1 MKEFIKDLLT
11 AFFCDKKDILKEIS
25 EEDVYSEFAMTCAT
39 IDF

>member
-1 MKEFIKDLLT
+1 MKKIIEDLLSVIFSGRT
-11 AFFCDKKDILKEIS
+11 DSFKEVT